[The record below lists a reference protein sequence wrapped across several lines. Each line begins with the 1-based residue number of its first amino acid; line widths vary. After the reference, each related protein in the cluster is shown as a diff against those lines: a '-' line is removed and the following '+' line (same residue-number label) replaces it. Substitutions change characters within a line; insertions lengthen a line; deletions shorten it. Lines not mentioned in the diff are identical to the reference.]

1 MKKHFTLLAISAL
14 VISSCGVASRTADT
28 AGDVAVVAHRGFWDC
43 EQAGYAQ
50 NSIGALRAA
59 QQAGFWG
66 SEFDVQLTS
75 DGVVVANHDKEYGPK
90 KMVIAQH
97 TYEELVQY
105 PLPNGEKLPTLAEYL

>member
-66 SEFDVQLTS
+66 SEFDVNMTLDEQLL
-75 DGVVVANHDKEYGPK
+75 VVNYQNFHESLSA
-90 KMVIAQH
+90 MI
-97 TYEELVQY
+97 
-105 PLPNGEKLPTLAEYL
+105 